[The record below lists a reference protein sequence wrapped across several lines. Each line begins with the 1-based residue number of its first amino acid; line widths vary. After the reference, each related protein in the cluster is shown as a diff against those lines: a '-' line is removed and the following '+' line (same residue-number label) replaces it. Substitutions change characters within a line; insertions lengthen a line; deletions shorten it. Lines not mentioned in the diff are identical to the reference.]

1 MEKKKIILVA
11 VSVGVFLVIAISA
24 AILIVAPKT
33 SGTAVAAVRPVSPGL
48 PRDYRTPEAASR
60 PDSRIPGEGAQPA
73 SVDAVDMVRNA
84 DGIQGIQSPP
94 QATAIQENHFYI
106 NGENAEDSYRVE
118 ANNME
123 ASPSRVVINVPK
135 PTTAA
140 VPDVPVPARTE
151 TAAAGNRA
159 RAAAP
164 ARETAAPAASGAGS
178 ARTGSAPAGN
188 AKAGNAA
195 AKTPAAASSAYRDY
209 WVQAGAFSAK
219 IRAEGARE
227 ILASKGITSIIEN
240 RVVDGKTW
248 YRVRVGPYTSENE
261 ANYWLSLVKTI
272 DGFTESQVRLT
283 GAPR

>member
-24 AILIVAPKT
+24 AILIVTPKT
-33 SGTAVAAVRPVSPGL
+33 SGTAVAAVRPASPGL
-48 PRDYRTPEAASR
+48 PRDYRIPEAASR
-60 PDSRIPGEGAQPA
+60 PSGGIPGEGAGPA
-73 SVDAVDMVRNA
+73 SLDAVDMVRNA

-94 QATAIQENHFYI
+94 RATAIQENYFYI

-118 ANNME
+118 ANDTE
-123 ASPSRVVINVPK
+123 APPSRVVITVPK

-140 VPDVPVPARTE
+140 VPDVPVPVRAG
-151 TAAAGNRA
+151 TAAPESGSRP
-159 RAAAP
+159 RAP
-164 ARETAAPAASGAGS
+164 AREPAAPAKPAARTAAGS
-178 ARTGSAPAGN
+178 AVAGSAV
-188 AKAGNAA
+188 AKS
-195 AKTPAAASSAYRDY
+195 PAAAPSAPAYRDY

-283 GAPR
+283 GAQR

>member
-24 AILIVAPKT
+24 AILIVTPKT
-33 SGTAVAAVRPVSPGL
+33 SGTAVAAVRPASPGL
-48 PRDYRTPEAASR
+48 PRDYRIPETASR
-60 PDSRIPGEGAQPA
+60 PAGGIPGEGAGPA
-73 SVDAVDMVRNA
+73 SLDAADMVRNA

-94 QATAIQENHFYI
+94 KATAIQENYFYI

-118 ANNME
+118 ANDTE
-123 ASPSRVVINVPK
+123 APPSRVVITVPK
-135 PTTAA
+135 PATAA
-140 VPDVPVPARTE
+140 VPDVSVPVRTGTAAPESGSRPRAATPARE
-151 TAAAGNRA
+151 P
-159 RAAAP
+159 AAP
-164 ARETAAPAASGAGS
+164 AKPAARTAA
-178 ARTGSAPAGN
+178 GSAPA
-188 AKAGNAA
+188 KS
-195 AKTPAAASSAYRDY
+195 PAAAPSAPAYRDY

-283 GAPR
+283 GAQR